1 MKRHWDL
8 DGLVECFT
16 LLPHELALIDAI
28 HEPHNRLGFAV
39 LLKCFLFDGSFPAQR
54 VDVPPPVI
62 AHLAKQLTLSPTLII
77 QFDWRGRTASRQR
90 TTIRTLLGFRE
101 STLADQTALNT
112 WLQQHL
118 ATTHD
123 TERAHVT
130 STAYAR
136 CRELQIEP
144 PTPDRMD
151 RLLDSALAQYRDQFY
166 AAVVGRLSPATLASL
181 QALITT
187 EVPADDD
194 DDADLAV
201 TRALLHTLGSDPGPM
216 QVETANE
223 EVAKLQ
229 RLRDLDLPADLF
241 ADIPMPILEKY
252 RQHTAALAPFELRDH
267 PAPIRFT
274 LLAAFC
280 WVRTR
285 EVTDTL
291 ADLLM
296 KMIHHVGIQATQRV
310 TREIGRDVT
319 RIANKSEIF
328 GTVLDAVLE
337 HPDGIIREVLFGV
350 VEEQTLRDLRTDLR
364 TTAFVRH
371 RRVQLVMRR
380 SYGSHYRR
388 MVPPVLGMLRFRTNT
403 TVNDPLIAAVELLQA
418 MRESTA
424 THFDADEATPMDGII
439 PRTWREQVI
448 EPGPRGQRRI
458 RRVTYEICVLQALR
472 EKIRCKE
479 VWIEGADRHRN
490 PDEDLPQDFA
500 LHRETHYA
508 ALKLPLD
515 ADAFVTQVQQNLEAA
530 LDRFHGGLAQNP
542 HVRIRDKAN
551 GWIELTPLSPQPEPP
566 MLAKLKAELS
576 RHWPL
581 TSLLDMLKE
590 VDARIGITEVFTSLT
605 GREHLEREVLRKRIL
620 LCLYG
625 LGTNVGLKRV
635 AMGNGDVR
643 EKDLR
648 YVRKRFMSLDHM
660 RTVNARVVN
669 ATLAIR
675 RTAIWGET
683 TTSCAADSK
692 KFGAWDHNLTTEW
705 HARYPGPGVV
715 IYWHV
720 ERRSTC
726 IYSQLKQCSASEVA
740 AMITGVLR
748 HCTDMAVQR
757 QYVDSHGQSEVAFGI
772 CRLLGFELLPRLKP
786 IHSQKLY
793 LPSAG
798 HAARYP
804 QLALVLTRAIDWEL
818 IRQQYDDLVKYAT
831 ALRSGV
837 AEAEAILRRFTRQTQ
852 HATYRAMAELGRAM
866 KTIFLCR
873 YLHEFKLRR
882 EIQAGLNVVENWNSA
897 TSFICYGKHGE
908 VATNKRGQMEM
919 TMLALHLLQN
929 CLVYINTLM
938 LQEILDDPGWL
949 ARMTKADLRAL
960 TPLIYHHVNPFG
972 AFLLDLTT
980 RLPLRAAA

>member
-1 MKRHWDL
+1 M
-8 DGLVECFT
+8 
-16 LLPHELALIDAI
+16 A
-28 HEPHNRLGFAV
+28 
-39 LLKCFLFDGSFPAQR
+39 
-54 VDVPPPVI
+54 
-62 AHLAKQLTLSPTLII
+62 
-77 QFDWRGRTASRQR
+77 GRTATRHR
-90 TTIRTLLGFRE
+90 TAIRHRLGFRE
-101 STLADQTALNT
+101 STLDDQASLKA
-112 WLQQHL
+112 WLLERL

-123 TERAHVT
+123 TAREHVK
-130 STAYAR
+130 SAAYAR
-136 CRELQIEP
+136 CRTLQIEP

-151 RLLDSALAQYRDQFY
+151 RLLDSAIAQYRDQFY
-166 AAVVGRLSPATLASL
+166 ATIVGRLSPATLEGL

-187 EVPADDD
+187 DLPATEE
-194 DDADLAV
+194 DAPDAPAP
-201 TRALLHTLGSDPGPM
+201 RALVHTLRSDPGPM
-216 QVETANE
+216 RVETAHE
-223 EVAKLQ
+223 EVAKLE
-229 RLRDLDLPADLF
+229 RLRALGLPANLF
-241 ADIPMPILEKY
+241 ADVPLSILHGY
-252 RQHTAALAPFELRDH
+252 RQHAAALEPFELRDH
-267 PAPIRFT
+267 PAPVRFT

-280 WVRTR
+280 WVRVR

-296 KMIHHVGIQATQRV
+296 KMIHHVGMQAEQRV
-310 TREIGRDVT
+310 TREIVRDIT
-319 RIANKSEIF
+319 RVANKTEIF
-328 GTVLDAVLE
+328 GKVLDAVLD
-337 HPDGIIREVLFGV
+337 HPDGIVREVVFRVAG
-350 VEEQTLRDLRTDLR
+350 EPTLRELRTELR
-364 TTAFVRH
+364 ATPLVRR
-371 RRVQLVMRR
+371 RRVQVVMRR

-388 MVPPVLGMLRFRTNT
+388 MVPPVLGMLHFRTNT
-403 TVNDPLIAAVELLQA
+403 TANHALTAAVEFLQTTPA
-418 MRESTA
+418 TA
-424 THFDADEATPMDGII
+424 SFCDADATLPLAGII
-439 PRTWREQVI
+439 PRDWRDQVI
-448 EPGPRGQRRI
+448 ERDPHGQPRI

-490 PDEDLPQDFA
+490 SDEDLPQDFA
-500 LHRETHYA
+500 AQRETYYE

-515 ADAFVTQVQQNLEAA
+515 AEAFVTQVQQNLEAA
-530 LDRFHGGLAQNP
+530 LNRFHQGLPQNP
-542 HVRIRDKAN
+542 HVRIRDKEG

-576 RHWPL
+576 RRWPL

-590 VDARIGITEVFTSLT
+590 VDERVGITEVFTSLT
-605 GREHLEREVLRKRIL
+605 GREHLDRDVLRKRVL

-625 LGTNVGLKRV
+625 LGTNIGLTRV

-648 YVRKRFMSLDHM
+648 YVRKRFMSIDHM
-660 RTVNARVVN
+660 RAVNARVVN
-669 ATLAIR
+669 ANLAIR
-675 RTAIWGET
+675 RAAIWGET
-683 TTSCAADSK
+683 TTSCASDSK
-692 KFGAWDHNLTTEW
+692 KFGAWDHNLVTEW

-740 AMITGVLR
+740 AMITGVIR

-804 QLALVLTRAIDWEL
+804 QLAQVLTRAIDWDL
-818 IRQQYDDLVKYAT
+818 IRAQYDDLVKYAT

-873 YLHEFKLRR
+873 YLQDLKLRR
-882 EIQAGLNVVENWNSA
+882 EIHAGLNVVENWNSA
-897 TSFICYGKHGE
+897 NSFICYGKHGE
-908 VATNKRGQMEM
+908 IATNRHAQMEM

-929 CLVYINTLM
+929 CLVYVNTLM
-938 LQEILDDPGWL
+938 IQEILADPGWL

-972 AFLLDLTT
+972 AFLLDLAT